1 VDSLSHPKP
10 PNSTEGTVLGPF
22 HTVDA
27 AHIHSGEA
35 LSNDAD
41 GEPLLCICTVK
52 DADGNAI
59 PDVKIDI
66 WETDSHGFYDVQRPD
81 RVEPDG
87 RAVLRSDAEGAFW
100 YKAIV
105 PVEYPI
111 PHDGPVG
118 RLLKVLGRHPYR
130 EYPPKLLPSR
140 TWKGNGVELY
150 FQTTS

>member
-22 HTVDA
+22 HTHDA
-27 AHIHSGEA
+27 EHIEAGGE
-35 LSNDAD
+35 LCHDED

-52 DADGNAI
+52 GIDGKPIA
-59 PDVKIDI
+59 DVKIDI
-66 WETDSHGFYDVQRPD
+66 WETDSHGFYDVQRPN
-81 RVEPDG
+81 RKEPDG
-87 RAVLRSDAEGAFW
+87 RAVLHSDAEGNFW

-118 RLLKVLGRHPYR
+118 QLLELLGRHPYR
-130 EYPPKLLPSR
+130 
-140 TWKGNGVELY
+140 
-150 FQTTS
+150 